1 MGLINKNGA
10 FIMIQTERLK
20 IYPSSREQMERIIA
34 TETCEELKAA
44 YSQMLESCLSHMDEW
59 EWYAMW
65 NIELMN
71 GTHVGELC
79 FKGLDANGVVEIGYG
94 ILEEYQGQGYAT
106 EAVKAVTEWAL
117 QENNVTAI
125 EAETDVNNII
135 SQKVLAKC
143 GFVEKGI
150 LGEEGPRFAL
160 TRG

>member
-1 MGLINKNGA
+1 
-10 FIMIQTERLK
+10 MIETKRIK
-20 IYPSSREQMERIIA
+20 MYPASREQMEKIIA
-34 TETCEELKAA
+34 AETSEELKVA
-44 YSQMLESCLSHMDEW
+44 YSEMLEGCLQHMDEW

-71 GTHVGELC
+71 GTRVGDLN
-79 FKGLDANGVVEIGYG
+79 FKGLDENGVTEIGYV
-94 ILEEYQGQGYAT
+94 ISKEYQGQGYAT

-117 QENNVTAI
+117 QKNNVTAI

-143 GFVEKGI
+143 GFIANGVV
-150 LGEEGPRFAL
+150 GEEGPRFVL

>member
-1 MGLINKNGA
+1 
-10 FIMIQTERLK
+10 MIETKRIK
-20 IYPSSREQMERIIA
+20 MYPASREQMKKIIA
-34 TETCEELKAA
+34 AETSEELKVA
-44 YSQMLESCLSHMDEW
+44 YSEMLEGCLQHMDEW

-71 GTHVGELC
+71 GTRVGDLN
-79 FKGLDANGVVEIGYG
+79 FKGLDENGVTEIGYV
-94 ILEEYQGQGYAT
+94 ILGEYQDQGYAT

-117 QENNVTAI
+117 QKNNVTAI

-143 GFVEKGI
+143 GFIANGAV
-150 LGEEGPRFAL
+150 GEEGPRFVL

>member
-1 MGLINKNGA
+1 
-10 FIMIQTERLK
+10 MIETKRIK
-20 IYPSSREQMERIIA
+20 MYPASREQMEKIIA
-34 TETCEELKAA
+34 AETSAELKDA
-44 YSQMLESCLSHMDEW
+44 YSEMLEGCLQHMDEW

-71 GTHVGELC
+71 GTRVGDLN
-79 FKGLDANGVVEIGYG
+79 FKGLDENGVTEIGYV
-94 ILEEYQGQGYAT
+94 ISEEYQGQGYAT

-117 QENNVTAI
+117 QKNNVTAI

-143 GFVEKGI
+143 GFIANGVV
-150 LGEEGPRFAL
+150 GEEGPRFVL